1 MNIREWLSR
10 NIIWVLIALITVNLL
25 IVYWGTVNLGIY
37 GAGFPQDG
45 VPRNSIFGWDLLRRK
60 KLLLQEQTQAS
71 DAEGLA
77 NPGQRSNAVS
87 TPNLKLVCSDDDLAS
102 AFASVRPAVVNIT
115 ADRVTQKD
123 PALREPQRGG
133 SLASSIAFDDPS
145 IRFIEEESLGSGII
159 VDRRGFIVTNAHVVS
174 KAYNIKVVIF
184 GFERKAY
191 AAEIVW
197 KDLLNDIAILKIH
210 PEEPLP
216 TAILGDS
223 DMIKVADRVLA
234 IGSPFGLEQTVTA
247 GIISDNSRN
256 LVIEGQTYED
266 MLQTDAAINRGNSGG
281 ALVNVKGEVIG
292 INTAIYAPTGVFAGV
307 GFAIPINRV
316 KPIVKETLNR

>member
-1 MNIREWLSR
+1 MNIREWLFR
-10 NIIWVLIALITVNLL
+10 NIVWVLIALVTVNLL

-37 GAGFPQDG
+37 GA
-45 VPRNSIFGWDLLRRK
+45 RNSIFGWDLLPRK

-77 NPGQRSNAVS
+77 NPVQRSNDVS
-87 TPNLKLVCSDDDLAS
+87 SPHLRLVCSDDDLAS

-115 ADRVTQKD
+115 ADRVTQK
-123 PALREPQRGG
+123 RGG

-174 KAYNIKVVIF
+174 KAQNIKVVTF

-216 TAILGDS
+216 IAILGDS
-223 DMIKVADRVLA
+223 DMMRVADRVLA
-234 IGSPFGLEQTVTA
+234 VGSPFGLEQTVTA

-266 MLQTDAAINRGNSGG
+266 MIQTDAAINRGNSGG

-316 KPIVKETLNR
+316 KPIVKETLTR